1 MIKLSVRSIDLIIC
15 LIIVKSFWT
24 MATKPSSQSI
34 DKDIITLSGK
44 RFTSALMCLLTR
56 IWLLY
61 YRIYPIS
68 NFKDADYDAE

>member
-24 MATKPSSQSI
+24 MAKKPSSQSI

-44 RFTSALMCLLTR
+44 RFTSALMCFIDTDMTALLQN
-56 IWLLY
+56 LPY
-61 YRIYPIS
+61 
-68 NFKDADYDAE
+68 FKLQGR